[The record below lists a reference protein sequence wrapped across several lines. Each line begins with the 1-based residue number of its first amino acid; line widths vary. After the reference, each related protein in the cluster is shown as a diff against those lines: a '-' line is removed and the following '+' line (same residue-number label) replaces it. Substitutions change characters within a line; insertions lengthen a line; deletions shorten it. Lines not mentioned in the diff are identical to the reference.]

1 MRAFTEEQREQIKE
15 QLMEIGFSL
24 FSVHGLKKTSVKDL
38 TDAVGIAQGSFYLFF
53 SSKEELYFE
62 IIERE
67 EQTIKEMLLQEIKG
81 KDKIESGDF
90 AQFLLR
96 GLELVRNNPII
107 RRVYFEGELD
117 MLMRKLPKERIENHM
132 ERDAHVLFP
141 LLDEWEKKGVLKETN
156 RDVIMSVIRAYYF
169 ALVHEQQLGSAH
181 VLETAQFL
189 AEAIA
194 EKLIKDEVK

>member
-1 MRAFTEEQREQIKE
+1 MRAFTEEQRERIRE
-15 QLMEIGFSL
+15 QLIETGFSL

-53 SSKEELYFE
+53 PSKEDLYFE

-67 EQTIKEMLLQEIKG
+67 EQTIKEMLLQEMK
-81 KDKIESGDF
+81 KKEKIGSDDF
-90 AQFLLR
+90 AQLLLR

-117 MLMRKLPKERIENHM
+117 MLLRKLPIERIEKHM
-132 ERDAHVLFP
+132 ERDAHALFP
-141 LLDEWEKKGVLKETN
+141 LLDEWEKKGILTETN

-169 ALVHEQQLGSAH
+169 AFVHEQQIGSEH
-181 VLETAQFL
+181 VLETAKFL